1 MHFMITAAT
10 AAALGLLL
18 IALAIDTITRRMA
31 LRAPFGDNDDPG
43 LIAASRAHGNLT
55 EYLPIGLALI
65 ALLEAN
71 AAQPTALAIVA
82 ALFVVARLLHAFGM
96 RGSHQGLTIGRSVGI
111 LGTLL
116 LLAVMIGWLGATLA
130 RPYIGF

>member
-10 AAALGLLL
+10 ATALSLLL
-18 IALAIDTITRRMA
+18 LALAADTINRRMM
-31 LRAPFGDNDDPG
+31 LRAPFGDAGDPG

-71 AAQPTALAIVA
+71 AADPLALSIVA
-82 ALFVVARLLHAFGM
+82 ALFVAVRVFHAFGL
-96 RGSHQGLTIGRSVGI
+96 RGSQHGLTVGRSVGI

-116 LLAVMIGWLGATLA
+116 LLAVMTGWLGALLM
-130 RPYIGF
+130 RPYLGF